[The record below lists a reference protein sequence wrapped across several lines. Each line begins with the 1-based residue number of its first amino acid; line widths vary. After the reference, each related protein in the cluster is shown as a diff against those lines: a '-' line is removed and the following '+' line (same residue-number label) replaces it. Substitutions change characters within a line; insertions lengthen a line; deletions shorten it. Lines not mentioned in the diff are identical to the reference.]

1 MAPMVRW
8 SRDYGKYAALVLGV
22 TVLVLDQGWIG
33 ATTAPMAVLL
43 FVMDERHVDDD
54 VACRTCLHR
63 KDDHHGN
70 CQECL
75 RQQVRGDLDHGVPCS
90 RFRRP
95 MAPPRSRSARSLD
108 D

>member
-22 TVLVLDQGWIG
+22 TVLVLDEDWV
-33 ATTAPMAVLL
+33 AVLL
-43 FVMDERHVDDD
+43 FAMDERHVDDD

-75 RQQVRGDLDHGVPCS
+75 RQQVRGALERGAPCS

-95 MAPPRSRSARSLD
+95 MAPPRSGSARSLD